1 MDSSMLHLTNSI
13 QLVSNPSNNPIHM
26 LETTCNEIE
35 LWQNQIAIINLMIYN
50 SKTKDEKDRNKKI
63 LELCKS
69 FLI

>member
-13 QLVSNPSNNPIHM
+13 QLVSKTSNNPIHM

-35 LWQNQIAIINLMIYN
+35 LWQNQISIINLMIYN
-50 SKTKDEKDRNKKI
+50 SKTKDEKDRNKNI